1 MNSHIVEKTM
11 HSIKNIDRL
20 TDLAAIDVYNTTHDT
35 INKYEIM
42 KEHATEE
49 YTNESFY
56 QESVLAGVLIGAGVL
71 GVAISAFFIIKKII
85 DSKDSADSSV
95 KSSDGK
101 MVAAQVD
108 LTDPKSTE
116 KYLSDLGDRLKKLT
130 ETK

>member
-56 QESVLAGVLIGAGVL
+56 QESVLAGVLIGAGIL
-71 GVAISAFFIIKKII
+71 GVAVSAFFIIKKII
-85 DSKDSADSSV
+85 DSKDSADS
-95 KSSDGK
+95 
-101 MVAAQVD
+101 
-108 LTDPKSTE
+108 E
-116 KYLSDLGDRLKKLT
+116 KD
-130 ETK
+130 